1 MIWQRLIKAT
11 LLTNVLTVFTGIAKT
26 ELTLWA
32 GANLSPA
39 TSRLVAYGAGL
50 FVLLVM
56 APLSTWI
63 AYKIQRD
70 GTGFSTWWSRWRH
83 GRSPSAPT
91 SEPTCSSDSSRMR

>member
-32 GANLSPA
+32 SHQPA
-39 TSRLVAYGAGL
+39 PWDRIISYGAGIC
-50 FVLLVM
+50 VLLVM

-63 AYKIQRD
+63 AHKIQRD

-91 SEPTCSSDSSRMR
+91 SAPTCSSDS